1 MSEASEE
8 LVVAFPPPFT
18 FGVSTSAYQIEG
30 AVDRDGRA
38 PSIWDRFSH
47 TPGKIRDGSNGDV
60 AVGHYDRW
68 QQDLDLLVQLGVD
81 AYRFSIAWPR
91 VVPDGAGAVNRAGLD
106 FYERLVDGLLAR
118 GIEPYVTLYHWDL
131 PLALHDRGGWLKRDT
146 AHHFARYAE
155 IVARTLGDRV
165 RHFATLNEPRCAAM
179 VGFLEGRHAPGERSL
194 PHALTAAHHM
204 LLAHGLA
211 VPAIRASASGTTPA
225 LRGASMSGST
235 PALRGGVVT
244 REPSVSVVLDVK
256 PIVPASAAEPDRRA
270 AHALDGV
277 FNRLYLDAILRGAY
291 PEDVWAGF
299 GPAVPVVAPD
309 DLATIAAPLD
319 ALGLNYYT
327 RAVVRHE
334 PATQYPSAV
343 EVPVPGAT
351 YTTMNTEVFPE
362 GLRDM
367 LVRLHA
373 DYALPPVYIAE
384 NGAAFTDT
392 VSAGRVADSAR
403 QAYLEQHLAAL
414 SEARAAGVVVN
425 GYFVWSFLDNF
436 EWGHG
441 YLQRFGIV
449 HVDFQTLE
457 RTLKD
462 SAHWLRTL
470 LHARRDRITS

>member
-1 MSEASEE
+1 MSEA
-8 LVVAFPPPFT
+8 LATAFPPPFT

-30 AVDRDGRA
+30 AVERDGRG

-47 TPGKIRDGSNGDV
+47 TPGKIRDGSHGDI
-60 AVGHYDRW
+60 ACGHYDRW
-68 QQDLDLLVQLGVD
+68 EQDLDLLVQLGVD

-91 VVPDGAGAVNRAGLD
+91 VVPDGTGAVNRAGLD

-118 GIEPYVTLYHWDL
+118 GIEPYLTLYHWDL
-131 PLALHDRGGWLKRDT
+131 PLALHGRGGWLARET
-146 AHHFARYAE
+146 AEHFARYAG

-179 VGFLEGRHAPGERSL
+179 VGFFEGRHAPGERSL
-194 PHALTAAHHM
+194 PHALGAAHHL

-211 VPAIRASASGTTPA
+211 VPAVRAHA
-225 LRGASMSGST
+225 RN
-235 PALRGGVVT
+235 
-244 REPSVSVVLDVK
+244 PSVSVVLDVK
-256 PIVPASAAEPDRRA
+256 PIMPASASEADRRA

-291 PEDVWAGF
+291 PEDVLAGF
-299 GPAVPVVAPD
+299 GPAMPVATSA
-309 DLATIAAPLD
+309 DLAVIAAPLD

-327 RAVVRHE
+327 RAVVRHD
-334 PATQYPSAV
+334 PAAPYPGAI

-351 YTTMNTEVFPE
+351 YTTMNTEVYPA
-362 GLRDM
+362 GLRDI

-384 NGAAFTDT
+384 NGAAFADE
-392 VSAGRVADSAR
+392 VAGDRIADQAR
-403 QAYLEQHLAAL
+403 QKYLEAHLAAL
-414 SEARAAGVVVN
+414 SEARALGVVVN

-441 YLQRFGIV
+441 YQQRFGIV

-457 RTLKD
+457 RRLKD
-462 SAHWLRTL
+462 SALWLGAQLRARRATL
-470 LHARRDRITS
+470 LADRG

>member
-1 MSEASEE
+1 MSEA
-8 LVVAFPPPFT
+8 LAVAFPPPFT

-30 AVDRDGRA
+30 AVDRDGRG

-68 QQDLDLLVQLGVD
+68 EQDLDLLVQLGVD

-118 GIEPYVTLYHWDL
+118 GIVPYLTLYHWDL
-131 PLALHDRGGWLKRDT
+131 PLALHDHGGWLARDT
-146 AHHFARYAE
+146 AYHFARYAE
-155 IVARTLGDRV
+155 IVARALGDRV

-211 VPAIRASASGTTPA
+211 VPAIRAAA
-225 LRGASMSGST
+225 
-235 PALRGGVVT
+235 
-244 REPSVSVVLDVK
+244 REPTVSVVLDVK
-256 PIVPASAAEPDRRA
+256 PIVPASAGESDRRA

-299 GPAVPVVAPD
+299 GSAVPAVAAG
-309 DLATIAAPLD
+309 DLATIAGPLD

-327 RAVVRHE
+327 RAVVRHD
-334 PATQYPSAV
+334 PAAPYPSAV

-362 GLRDM
+362 GLRDI

-373 DYALPPVYIAE
+373 DYVLPPVYVAE
-384 NGAAFTDT
+384 NGAAFADT
-392 VSAGRVADSAR
+392 VTAGRIADTAR
-403 QAYLEQHLAAL
+403 QAYLERHLAAL
-414 SEARAAGVVVN
+414 SEARALGVAVN

-462 SAHWLRTL
+462 SAHWLRAL
-470 LHARRDRITS
+470 LRARRARADRS

>member
-1 MSEASEE
+1 MLGPMSQA
-8 LVVAFPPPFT
+8 LATAFPPPFT

-30 AVDRDGRA
+30 AVDRDGRG

-47 TPGKIRDGSNGDV
+47 TPGKIRDRSNGDT
-60 AVGHYDRW
+60 ACGHYDRW
-68 QQDLDLLVQLGVD
+68 EQDLDLLVELGVD

-91 VVPDGAGAVNRAGLD
+91 VVPDGEDAINRAGLD
-106 FYERLVDGLLAR
+106 FYDRLVDGLRAR
-118 GIEPYVTLYHWDL
+118 RIEPYVTLYHWDL
-131 PLALHDRGGWLKRDT
+131 PLALHDRGGWLARDT
-146 AHHFARYAE
+146 AQHFARYAE
-155 IVARTLGDRV
+155 IVARRLGDRV

-211 VPAIRASASGTTPA
+211 VPAIRSGA
-225 LRGASMSGST
+225 RD
-235 PALRGGVVT
+235 
-244 REPSVSVVLDVK
+244 PSVSVVLDVK
-256 PIVPASAAEPDRRA
+256 PIEPASPSEADRRA
-270 AHALDGV
+270 ARALDGV

-291 PEDVWAGF
+291 PEDVLTGF
-299 GPAVPVVAPD
+299 GAAVPAVAAT

-334 PATQYPSAV
+334 PTAPYPAAV
-343 EVPVPGAT
+343 EVQVPGAT
-351 YTTMNTEVFPE
+351 YTTMNTEVFPA
-362 GLRDM
+362 GLRDI

-373 DYALPPVYIAE
+373 EYALPPVYIAE
-384 NGAAFTDT
+384 NGAAFADT
-392 VSAGRVADSAR
+392 VSGGRIADGAR
-403 QAYLEQHLAAL
+403 QAYLERHLAAL
-414 SEARAAGVVVN
+414 SEARALGVAVN

-441 YLQRFGIV
+441 YQQRFGIV

-462 SAHWLRTL
+462 SAHWLRAL
-470 LHARRDRITS
+470 LRARPRQDSLDP

>member
-1 MSEASEE
+1 MSEA
-8 LVVAFPPPFT
+8 LANALPPPFT

-30 AVDRDGRA
+30 AVDRDGRG

-47 TPGKIRDGSNGDV
+47 TPGKIRDGSNGDT
-60 AVGHYDRW
+60 ACGHYDRCE
-68 QQDLDLLVQLGVD
+68 QDLDLLAQLGVD

-91 VVPDGAGAVNRAGLD
+91 VVPDGTGAVNQAGLD
-106 FYERLVDGLLAR
+106 FYERLVDGLLER
-118 GIEPYVTLYHWDL
+118 RIEPYVTLYHWDL
-131 PLALHDRGGWLKRDT
+131 PLALHDLGGWLLRDT
-146 AHHFARYAE
+146 SQHFARYAE
-155 IVARTLGDRV
+155 IVACRLGDRV

-194 PHALTAAHHM
+194 PHALAAAHHM

-211 VPAIRASASGTTPA
+211 VPAIRASAQ
-225 LRGASMSGST
+225 R
-235 PALRGGVVT
+235 
-244 REPSVSVVLDVK
+244 PSVSVVLDVK
-256 PIVPASAAEPDRRA
+256 PIMPASPSEPDRRA
-270 AHALDGV
+270 ARALDGV
-277 FNRLYLDAILRGAY
+277 FNRLYLDATLRGAY

-299 GPAVPVVAPD
+299 GDAVPAVSAS

-327 RAVVRHE
+327 RAVVQHDAAA
-334 PATQYPSAV
+334 PYPGAV

-351 YTTMNTEVFPE
+351 YTTMNTEVFPA

-384 NGAAFTDT
+384 NGAAFADT
-392 VSAGRVADSAR
+392 VENGRIADGAR

-414 SEARAAGVVVN
+414 AEARALGVVVN

-457 RTLKD
+457 RTFKD
-462 SAHWLRTL
+462 SALWFRALLR
-470 LHARRDRITS
+470 ARRR